1 MFSYAV
7 AVIYFHH
14 ISFLSYQVCDP
25 VTIINQNGT
34 ITSPLYPSP
43 YPKNA
48 FCEWYLSAPEE
59 NYLLLQIQEFETKRS
74 YDYLTIGEGSTIDFS
89 QALYRFSG
97 ILGVDED
104 IPAKIL
110 SPSESIW
117 VVFESSAM
125 SNTLTGFSIDVSIVK
140 QGKSSSCFYPI
151 NISFLTR
158 IINDCFKNPDTM
170 LRAVWG
176 IQIADTMFG
185 ASLIIHYVDILLRA
199 SLII

>member
-1 MFSYAV
+1 MFSLV
-7 AVIYFHH
+7 
-14 ISFLSYQVCDP
+14 FLMLWPLHYYILMDTKVLPSITFLFFLTKVCDP

-34 ITSPLYPSP
+34 ITSPQYPNP
-43 YPKNA
+43 YPNNA

-59 NYLLLQIQEFETKRS
+59 NYLLLQLQEFETKRS
-74 YDYLTIGEGSTIDFS
+74 YDYLTIGEGSTIDFT

-140 QGKSSSCFYPI
+140 QGKSSSCFHPI
-151 NISFLTR
+151 NLSFF
-158 IINDCFKNPDTM
+158 NNNN
-170 LRAVWG
+170 
-176 IQIADTMFG
+176 Q
-185 ASLIIHYVDILLRA
+185 
-199 SLII
+199 